1 MRLLLNYI
9 TRRLLVSALCSA
21 TQTALV
27 APGTAEMLFKHGPV
41 QRAEQVVGTPLEA
54 DVLAINDALGI
65 EPHGLQ
71 LIATTPVRDS
81 AAGST

>member
-21 TQTALV
+21 TQTALL
-27 APGTAEMLFKHGPV
+27 APGTADMLFRHRSV
-41 QRAEQVVGTPLEA
+41 QRAEQVVGAPVEVE
-54 DVLAINDALGI
+54 VLAINDGSGV
-65 EPHGLQ
+65 EPHGLD

-81 AAGST
+81 SAGSI

>member
-27 APGTAEMLFKHGPV
+27 APGTADMLFRHGTL
-41 QRAEQVVGTPLEA
+41 QRAEQVVGAPVEI
-54 DVLAINDALGI
+54 DVLAINDGLGS
-65 EPHGLQ
+65 EPHGLD
-71 LIATTPVRDS
+71 LIATIPARDS
-81 AAGST
+81 AAGSI